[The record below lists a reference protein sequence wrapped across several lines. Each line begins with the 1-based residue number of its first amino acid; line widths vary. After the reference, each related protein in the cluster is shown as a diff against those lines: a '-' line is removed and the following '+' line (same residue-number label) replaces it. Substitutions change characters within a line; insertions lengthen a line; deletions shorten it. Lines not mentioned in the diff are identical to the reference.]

1 MQPLISPTSFQYN
14 INMKTSGSL
23 LQFENSIFDVT
34 VVVDNPLSGF
44 EFSIMETGAAAT
56 AVDLIQFSGQE
67 GYIFDQSGNFFGG
80 YQSGIPFDI
89 SIHYD
94 WANTGFKYYF
104 EDVLIANNLKSFTG
118 VLNEMSNKA
127 NQIEFQKYG
136 NSTLNVS
143 VNGAGL

>member
-1 MQPLISPTSFQYN
+1 
-14 INMKTSGSL
+14 MKTSGSL

-44 EFSIMETGAAAT
+44 EFSIMETGAGAT

-118 VLNEMSNKA
+118 VLSNKA
-127 NQIEFQKYG
+127 NQMEFQKYG

-143 VNGAGL
+143 VNGAAL

>member
-1 MQPLISPTSFQYN
+1 ME
-14 INMKTSGSL
+14 TSGSL
-23 LQFENSIFDVT
+23 PQFENSIFDVT

-94 WANTGFKYYF
+94 WVNTGFKYYF

>member
-1 MQPLISPTSFQYN
+1 
-14 INMKTSGSL
+14 MKVSGSL
-23 LQFENSIFDVT
+23 PQFENSIFDVV

-67 GYIFDQSGNFFGG
+67 GYLFDQSGKFFGG
-80 YQSGIPFDI
+80 YQSGVPFDI

-127 NQIEFQKYG
+127 NQVEFQKYD

-143 VNGAGL
+143 VNGRSV